1 LEDAPVQTPQ
11 LQPEQDAS
19 LIGHISDV
27 TGSRMIATL
36 RHDDQGYAGT
46 VRLGMEELTVGQLGS
61 NVAIRTKNGT
71 VLAQVVRMW
80 EEEKEVRV
88 GLGDNAKTPSR
99 RTLGFRRL
107 ELLPLGEI
115 TKDDRFVRGVSRF
128 PTTGAEVHLVTAKHL
143 ESLFDRYRS
152 QGLDVGRLSN
162 RPELRVYLDANNL
175 FGRHFA
181 IVGQSG
187 AGKSWT
193 VASLLQ
199 RAVKNMPDSHI
210 ILLDLHG
217 EYGWR
222 DAQGN
227 MHSAFPTET
236 VRHLDAREL
245 EIPYWLLTFG
255 ELVDLLIDRTEPNA
269 SVQIAF
275 LREAVFALRK
285 KANLDLGLDRLSVD
299 SPVFFS
305 IKELYLQFKKAN
317 EQQLEF
323 GKAKGPLNGM
333 FDEFLVRF
341 QSMFNDSRYDFLFRP
356 RKRSESQHLEDL
368 LRDFVG
374 LGEPRRQ
381 ITVID
386 LSPIPA
392 DVRPLVS
399 AQVGRLAF
407 EFNYWNPRRRE
418 FPLLLVCEE
427 AHQYISRDRDPHY
440 AGTRKAMERIAKEG
454 RKYGVGLGVVSQRP
468 TELSETVLA
477 QCSNFICLRTTN
489 PDDQD
494 YVRQLM
500 PEGEQD
506 LADVLASL
514 RRGEALVVGEAAPLP
529 TRFQIY
535 APEPPPASHD
545 APLTDSWREGPAD
558 LDVKDIVNRWWR
570 QER

>member
-1 LEDAPVQTPQ
+1 M
-11 LQPEQDAS
+11 PEHEAS
-19 LIGHISDV
+19 LIGHVSDV
-27 TGSRMIATL
+27 SGSRLIATL
-36 RHDDQGYAGT
+36 RHDDQGHSPT

-61 NVAIRTKNGT
+61 NVAIRAKG
-71 VLAQVVRMW
+71 VMLLAQVIRMW

-88 GLGDNAKTPSR
+88 SLSDNAKAGSR
-99 RTLGFRRL
+99 RSVGFRRL
-107 ELLPLGEI
+107 EMLPLGEI
-115 TKDDRFVRGVSRF
+115 AKDGRFIRGVNRF
-128 PTTGAEVHLVTAKHL
+128 PATGAEVHLVSAKQL
-143 ESLFDRYRS
+143 EVLFDRYRS
-152 QGLDVGRLSN
+152 QGLDMGRLSS

-175 FGRHFA
+175 FGRHLA

-199 RAVKNMPDSHI
+199 RTVKNMPDSHI

-217 EYGWR
+217 EYGWK
-222 DAQGN
+222 DEAGKL
-227 MHSAFPTET
+227 HSAFPEHM

-245 EIPYWLLTFG
+245 EIPYWLLTFA

-269 SVQIAF
+269 SVQMAF
-275 LREAVFALRK
+275 MREAVFSLRK

-299 SPVFFS
+299 SPVYFS

-317 EQQLEF
+317 DQQLEF
-323 GKAKGPLNGM
+323 GKTKGPLNGL

-356 RKRSESQHLEDL
+356 QKRNDSEQLEGL

-374 LGEPRRQ
+374 LSEPRRQ

-386 LSPIPA
+386 LSSIPA

-399 AQVGRLAF
+399 AQIGRLAF
-407 EFNYWNPRRRE
+407 EFNYWNPRRHE
-418 FPLLLVCEE
+418 FPMLLVCEE
-427 AHQYISRDRDPHY
+427 AHQYIPRDNDQHY

-454 RKYGVGLGVVSQRP
+454 RKYGIGLCVVSQRP
-468 TELSETVLA
+468 TELSETVLS
-477 QCSNFICLRTTN
+477 QCANFICLRITN
-489 PDDQD
+489 PDDQA
-494 YVRQLM
+494 YIRRLM

-506 LADVLASL
+506 LADVLATL

-529 TRFQIY
+529 TRFQVY
-535 APEPPPASHD
+535 APDPPPASHD
-545 APLTDSWREGPAD
+545 APLSSSWRQGPKD
-558 LDVKDIVNRWWR
+558 LDVRGIVERWWR

>member
-1 LEDAPVQTPQ
+1 MSSPQ
-11 LQPEQDAS
+11 LLPEHEAS
-19 LIGHISDV
+19 LIGHVSDV
-27 TGSRMIATL
+27 TGSRLIATL
-36 RHDDQGYAGT
+36 RHDDQGFQPT
-46 VRLGMEELTVGQLGS
+46 VRLGMEELPVGQLGA
-61 NVAIRTKNGT
+61 NVAVRSKG
-71 VLAQVVRMW
+71 VMLLAQVTRMW

-88 GLGDNAKTPSR
+88 ALSDSSKGGNR
-99 RTLGFRRL
+99 RTVGFRKL

-115 TKDDRFVRGVSRF
+115 GKDGRFMRGVNRF
-128 PTTGAEVHLVTAKHL
+128 PVTGAEVHLVTTKQL
-143 ESLFDRYRS
+143 EVLFDRYRS
-152 QGLDVGRLSN
+152 QGLDMGRLSS
-162 RPELRVYLDANNL
+162 RPELHVYLDANNL
-175 FGRHFA
+175 FGRHLA

-199 RAVKNMPDSHI
+199 RTVKTLPESHI

-217 EYGWR
+217 EYGWK
-222 DAQGN
+222 DASGKL
-227 MHSAFPTET
+227 HSAFPPDM

-245 EIPYWLLTFG
+245 EIPYWLLTFA

-269 SVQIAF
+269 SVQMAF
-275 LREAVFALRK
+275 LREAVFNLRK

-299 SPVFFS
+299 SPVYFS

-317 EQQLEF
+317 DQQLDF
-323 GKAKGPLNGM
+323 GKTKGPLNGV

-356 RKRSESQHLEDL
+356 TKRNESASLADL

-374 LGEPRRQ
+374 LTEPRRQ

-399 AQVGRLAF
+399 AQIGRLAF
-407 EFNYWNPRRRE
+407 EFNYWNPQRHQ

-427 AHQYISRDRDPHY
+427 AHQYIPRDDDSQY

-454 RKYGVGLGVVSQRP
+454 RKYGVGLCVVSQRP
-468 TELSETVLA
+468 TDLSETVLA
-477 QCSNFICLRTTN
+477 QCANFMCLRTTN
-489 PDDQD
+489 PDDQS
-494 YVRQLM
+494 YIRRLM

-535 APEPPPASHD
+535 APDPPPASHD
-545 APLTDSWREGPAD
+545 APLTTSWRDGPKD
-558 LDVKDIVNRWWR
+558 LDVDAIVGRWWR

>member
-1 LEDAPVQTPQ
+1 MQIPQ
-11 LQPEQDAS
+11 RMPEHEAS
-19 LIGHISDV
+19 LIGHINDV
-27 TGSRMIATL
+27 TGSRLIATL
-36 RHDDQGYAGT
+36 RHDDQGFTPT

-61 NVAIRTKNGT
+61 HVAVRAKG
-71 VLAQVVRMW
+71 VMLLAQVVRMW

-88 GLGDNAKTPSR
+88 ALKDNAKTGTR
-99 RTLGFRRL
+99 RTVGFRRL

-115 TKDDRFVRGVSRF
+115 AKDGRFTRGVNRF
-128 PTTGAEVHLVTAKHL
+128 PATGAEVHLVSVKQL
-143 ESLFDRYRS
+143 EVLFDRYRT
-152 QGLDVGRLSN
+152 QGLDIGRLSN
-162 RPELRVYLDANNL
+162 RPELRVYLDANAL
-175 FGRHFA
+175 FGRHLA

-199 RAVKNMPDSHI
+199 RTVKTMPNAHI
-210 ILLDLHG
+210 VLLDLHG

-222 DAQGN
+222 DDDGKH
-227 MHSAFPTET
+227 HSAFPEHM
-236 VRHLDAREL
+236 VRHLDARDL
-245 EIPYWLLTFG
+245 EIPYWLLTFA
-255 ELVDLLIDRTEPNA
+255 ELVDLLIDRTEANA
-269 SVQIAF
+269 SVQMAF
-275 LREAVFALRK
+275 LREAVFSLRK

-299 SPVFFS
+299 SPVYFS

-317 EQQLEF
+317 DQQLDF
-323 GKAKGPLNGM
+323 GKTKGTLHGV

-341 QSMFNDSRYDFLFRP
+341 QSMFNDTRYDFLFRP
-356 RKRSESQHLEDL
+356 KKRNDSEQLTDL

-374 LGEPRRQ
+374 LSEPRRQ

-386 LSPIPA
+386 LSPIPS

-399 AQVGRLAF
+399 AQIGRLAF
-407 EFNYWNPRRRE
+407 EFNYWNPKRHE
-418 FPLLLVCEE
+418 FPILLVCEE
-427 AHQYISRDRDPHY
+427 AHQYIPRDNDLHY

-454 RKYGVGLGVVSQRP
+454 RKYGVGLCVVSQRP

-477 QCSNFICLRTTN
+477 QCANFICLRTTN
-489 PDDQD
+489 PDDQS
-494 YVRQLM
+494 YIRRLM

-535 APEPPPASHD
+535 APDPPPSSHD
-545 APLTDSWREGPAD
+545 APLSTSWREGPQD
-558 LDVKDIVNRWWR
+558 LDVRAIVERWWR